1 MCVWEGIK
9 YVKRIRRE
17 AKKKHNQQEKIQ
29 INTKLKRKIKR
40 RVRR

>member
-17 AKKKHNQQEKIQ
+17 AKKKTQP
-29 INTKLKRKIKR
+29 TRKNSDKHKT
-40 RVRR
+40 